1 MEQMNDA
8 LGMLDLLALPGFCVK
23 DKKIVKMNPL
33 AASRQIPMGADITEL
48 LLTGSEEYEEFQDGC
63 LYLTLELAGQP
74 WGASVTRIGDYHVFL
89 LEAEHER
96 TELQALALAARELRE
111 PLSGI
116 MTTADRLF
124 PVAVQ
129 NDPALREQISLL
141 NRGLFRMLRIIGN
154 MSDAG
159 RIPAPSL
166 HQETLDISAFLSE
179 IFEKSQALV
188 RHTQIRLTYEGPR
201 EPVFC
206 LVNGEQLERAV
217 LNILSNAVKFTPKE
231 GLIEAKLIRRNKK
244 LYLSVR
250 DNGSGIPENLRG
262 SVYTRYLRQPTLE
275 DGRFGIGLGLAI
287 VRSTASQHGG
297 TVLIDHPDGQGTRV
311 TMTMA
316 ITQNKDSL
324 VRSPV
329 LHVDYA
335 GGRDRG
341 LIELSD
347 CLPNG
352 VYDTKKVN

>member
-23 DKKIVKMNPL
+23 DNKIGKLNPL
-33 AASRQIPMGADITEL
+33 AACRQIPMDTDVTTL
-48 LLTGSEEYEEFQDGC
+48 LLTGAEEYAEFQDGC
-63 LYLTLELAGQP
+63 LYLTLELEGQP
-74 WGASVTRIGDYHVFL
+74 WGASVTRIGDHHVFL

-124 PVAVQ
+124 PMTAQ
-129 NDPALREQISLL
+129 NDPALQEQISLL

-159 RIPAPSL
+159 RIPIPAL
-166 HQETLDISAFLSE
+166 HQEVLDITAFLE
-179 IFEKSQALV
+179 EVFEKAQSLV
-188 RHTQIRLTYEGPR
+188 RHAQMQLTYEGPQ
-201 EPVFC
+201 EHVFC
-206 LVNGEQLERAV
+206 LVDGEQLERAV
-217 LNILSNAVKFTPKE
+217 LNILSNAIKFTPA
-231 GLIEAKLIRRNKK
+231 GGHIEAKLIRRNKK
-244 LYLSVR
+244 LYLSIQ

-262 SVYTRYLRQPTLE
+262 SVYTRYLRQPALE

-287 VRSTASQHGG
+287 VRNAASQHGG
-297 TVLIDHPDGQGTRV
+297 TVLIDHPDAQGTRV

-316 ITQNKDSL
+316 ISQRKDPM
-324 VRSPV
+324 VRSPI

-352 VYDTKKVN
+352 VYDTRKVN

>member
-1 MEQMNDA
+1 MEQINNA

-23 DKKIVKMNPL
+23 DNKIVKMNPL
-33 AASRQIPMGADITEL
+33 AACRQIPMDADVTEL
-48 LLTGSEEYEEFQDGC
+48 LLTGSEEYAEFQDGC

-74 WGASVTRIGDYHVFL
+74 WGASVTRIGEYRVFL

-124 PVAVQ
+124 PMTVQ
-129 NDPALREQISLL
+129 KDPALQEQIALL

-159 RIPAPSL
+159 RIPTPSL
-166 HQETLDISAFLSE
+166 HQETLDIAAFLAE
-179 IFEKSQALV
+179 VFGKAQDLV
-188 RHTQIRLTYEGPR
+188 QHTQIQLTYEGLR

-206 LVNGEQLERAV
+206 LVDEEQLERAV
-217 LNILSNAVKFTPKE
+217 LNILSNAIKFTPKD
-231 GLIEAKLIRRNKK
+231 GLIEAKLVRRNKK
-244 LYLSVR
+244 LYLSIR

-262 SVYTRYLRQPTLE
+262 NVYTRYLRQPTLE

-287 VRSTASQHGG
+287 IRGTASQHGG
-297 TVLIDHPDGQGTRV
+297 TVLIDHPDGRGTRV

-347 CLPNG
+347 CLPNK
-352 VYDTKKVN
+352 VYDTKKIN

>member
-1 MEQMNDA
+1 MEQMNNA

-23 DKKIVKMNPL
+23 DNKIVKINSL
-33 AASRQIPMGADITEL
+33 AASHQIPLEADITQL
-48 LLTGSEEYEEFQDGC
+48 LLTGAEEYGEFRDGC
-63 LYLTLELAGQP
+63 LYLTLKLAGQP
-74 WGASVTRIGDYHVFL
+74 WGASVTRIGEYHVFL
-89 LEAEHER
+89 LEAEHEP

-129 NDPALREQISLL
+129 NDPSLREQVSLL

-159 RIPAPSL
+159 RVSSPAL
-166 HQETLDISAFLSE
+166 HQETLDIAAFLKE
-179 IFEKSQALV
+179 VFEKAQDLV
-188 RHTQIRLTYEGPR
+188 HHTQIQLTFEGPQ
-201 EPVFC
+201 EPIYC
-206 LVNGEQLERAV
+206 LVDSEQLERAV
-217 LNILSNAVKFTPKE
+217 LNILSNAIKFTPAD
-231 GLIEAKLIRRNKK
+231 GLIEAKLVRVNKK

-262 SVYTRYLRQPTLE
+262 NVYTRYLRQPALE
-275 DGRFGIGLGLAI
+275 DGRFGIGLGMAI
-287 VRSTASQHGG
+287 IRSAASQHGG
-297 TVLIDHPDGQGTRV
+297 TVLIDHPDNRGTRV

-316 ITQNKDSL
+316 ITQSKDTL
-324 VRSPV
+324 VRSPM

-335 GGRDRG
+335 GGRERG

>member
-1 MEQMNDA
+1 MEQVNDA
-8 LGMLDLLALPGFCVK
+8 MGMLDLLVLPGFCVK
-23 DKKIVKMNPL
+23 DNKIVKINPL
-33 AASRQIPMGADITEL
+33 AAARQIPMGADVSKL
-48 LLTGSEEYEEFQDGC
+48 LLTGREEYAEFQDGC

-74 WGASVTRIGDYHVFL
+74 WGASVTRIGEYHVFV

-124 PVAVQ
+124 PMTVQ
-129 NDPALREQISLL
+129 DNPAAREQIALL

-159 RIPAPSL
+159 RTAASSC
-166 HQETLDISAFLSE
+166 HQETRDIAAFLAEVFAKAQS
-179 IFEKSQALV
+179 LV
-188 RHTQIRLTYEGPR
+188 QHTQIRLTYEGIQ

-206 LVNGEQLERAV
+206 LMDAGQLERAI
-217 LNILSNAVKFTPKE
+217 LNILSNAIKFTPE
-231 GLIEAKLIRRNKK
+231 GGTIEARLVRRNKK
-244 LYLSVR
+244 LYLSIR
-250 DNGSGIPENLRG
+250 DSGSGIPENLRG

-275 DGRFGIGLGLAI
+275 DGRFGIGLGMAI
-287 VRSTASQHGG
+287 VRSAASQHGG
-297 TVLIDHPDGQGTRV
+297 TVLIDHPENTGTRV
-311 TMTMA
+311 TMTLD
-316 ITQNKDSL
+316 ICQRKDNL

-329 LHVDYA
+329 LNVDYA

>member
-1 MEQMNDA
+1 MDQMNDA

-23 DKKIVKMNPL
+23 NHIIVKMNPL
-33 AASRQIPMGADITEL
+33 AASHQIPMGADVTKL
-48 LLTGSEEYEEFQDGC
+48 LLTGSEEYAEFRDGC

-74 WGASVTRIGDYHVFL
+74 WGASVTRIGDHHVFL

-124 PVAVQ
+124 PSTVER
-129 NDPALREQISLL
+129 DPALQEQIALL

-159 RIPAPSL
+159 RIPTPSL
-166 HQETLDISAFLSE
+166 HQVTLDIAAFLAE
-179 IFEKSQALV
+179 VFEKARELV
-188 RHTQIRLTYEGPR
+188 WYSQIRLTYEGPQ

-206 LVNGEQLERAV
+206 LVDAEQLERAV
-217 LNILSNAVKFTPKE
+217 LNIISNAVKFTPK
-231 GLIEAKLIRRNKK
+231 GGTIEAKLIRRNKK
-244 LYLSVR
+244 LYLSIR

-262 SVYTRYLRQPTLE
+262 NVYTRYLRQPTLE

-287 VRSTASQHGG
+287 VRGAASQHGG
-297 TVLIDHPDGQGTRV
+297 TVLIDHPEGQGTRV

-316 ITQNKDSL
+316 IAQNKSTL
-324 VRSPV
+324 VRSPI
-329 LHVDYA
+329 LQVDYA